1 MPITPNST
9 ANVSVTKGVAGGY
22 FLVAPFGTT
31 LPTDYSTALDAAF
44 VNVGYISDSGVTHSK
59 SSSNTDF
66 YDLNGDAVE
75 SAMGEISR
83 TVTAKLIEINE
94 DAMKEAKGQGNV
106 TNNAGDLS
114 YTEDNDAMTMRSIVE
129 ELVLKNGR
137 KFRRVIP
144 CAKVTEWGDEVDVST
159 ELAGYELT
167 YTKYADSSGKFEYG
181 YIQKVS

>member
-1 MPITPNST
+1 MPNDTK
-9 ANVSVTKGVAGGY
+9 NVSITKGVVGGY
-22 FLVAPFGTT
+22 FFVAPYGTT

-59 SSSNTDF
+59 STSNTDF

-75 SAMGEISR
+75 SAAGETTR
-83 TVTAKLIEINE
+83 TVNVKLIEVNE
-94 DAMKEAKGQGNV
+94 VALKEAKGQANV
-106 TNNAGDLS
+106 TVSSGDLT
-114 YTEDNDAMTMRSIVE
+114 YVEDNSAMAMRTIVE

-137 KFRRVIP
+137 RFRRVIP

-167 YTKYADSSGKFEYG
+167 YTKYADASGKFEYG
-181 YIQKVS
+181 YIEKVA